1 LQVTGQ
7 YFTILKFGVGLDATE
22 LAGYVCS
29 PAGLQLGAKQFM
41 KWHTLLKLSILVSSR
56 QLLNYTVVVILMCVG
71 LGLENCVVFISIFS
85 YF

>member
-41 KWHTLLKLSILVSSR
+41 KWHTPEAIYS
-56 QLLNYTVVVILMCVG
+56 G
-71 LGLENCVVFISIFS
+71 
-85 YF
+85 